1 VTVTELLR
9 RKAHEYELTAEACRE
24 REDLLAE
31 VAWHTVAVTLR
42 EVALALE
49 EVERGDDLA

>member
-1 VTVTELLR
+1 MPTKAGTLH
-9 RKAHEYELTAEACRE
+9 KAHEYELSAEAYRE

-31 VAWHTVAVTLR
+31 VAWYTVAVTLR

-49 EVERGDDLA
+49 EVELEGDAA